1 MLNQMR
7 KQNIFP
13 VLLSVY
19 LLILL
24 SIGTHRAIST
34 KVTGG
39 GFKSINF
46 QQIIFV
52 WETKIILPLK
62 EKQP

>member
-1 MLNQMR
+1 MKGQGEGYAQPNE
-7 KQNIFP
+7 KAKCFP
-13 VLLSVY
+13 CLAICLSANP
-19 LLILL
+19 L

-46 QQIIFV
+46 QQVIFV
-52 WETKIILPLK
+52 
-62 EKQP
+62 